1 MVKVFIS
8 QPMQGIPKEI
18 IESTRDNAINQIK
31 EIYNNEEV
39 VILDSYFPNY
49 NPTEGNQPIKYLAKA
64 IEVLAEADVMFMC
77 NCWDNSRGCT
87 IEHTIAAAY
96 NIPILEEVV

>member
-1 MVKVFIS
+1 
-8 QPMQGIPKEI
+8 MQGIPKEI

-49 NPTEGNQPIKYLAKA
+49 NPTEGNQPIKR
-64 IEVLAEADVMFMC
+64 F
-77 NCWDNSRGCT
+77 
-87 IEHTIAAAY
+87 
-96 NIPILEEVV
+96 